1 MRRSW
6 KLTAEQKRQVLRRYR
21 TGECIAQIARD
32 MGVGRN
38 SIVELAHRAG
48 VGRPGKRAPS
58 RATAHAD
65 SDVAERN
72 PGLQAGE

>member
-1 MRRSW
+1 MRRTW

-38 SIVELAHRAG
+38 AIVDLAHRAG
-48 VGRPGKRAPS
+48 VPRRRKQTGIAQPLPERP
-58 RATAHAD
+58 
-65 SDVAERN
+65 
-72 PGLQAGE
+72 